1 MIITVLGVIKMKRIF
16 TFVIATCLMMVCSV
30 GFAAGEHKVLAKQQQ
45 VAEKFMDA
53 FDAEPS
59 PLYAQVAA
67 GFGENLKK
75 AVTEESFAKI
85 QKQVRAQYGMM
96 KEANFFLFQ
105 RYEKMDSVI
114 YNASFTKEK
123 MVRVVFVFDKQNKL
137 IDFAFTP
144 VQQPAG
150 KK

>member
-1 MIITVLGVIKMKRIF
+1 MKKIF
-16 TFVIATCLMMVCSV
+16 MMMLVACMMMVCSV
-30 GFAAGEHKVLAKQQQ
+30 SFAAGEHKVLAKQQQ
-45 VAEKFMDA
+45 IAEKFMDA

-59 PLYAQVAA
+59 PLYAQVVA
-67 GFGENLKK
+67 GFGDNLKK
-75 AVTEESFAKI
+75 AVTEESFGKL
-85 QKQVRAQYGMM
+85 QKQVRAKFGMM
-96 KEANFFLFQ
+96 KEANFFMYQ
-105 RYEKMDSVI
+105 RYDKMDSVI
-114 YNASFTKEK
+114 YNASFSKEK

>member
-1 MIITVLGVIKMKRIF
+1 MKKLLMMVLV
-16 TFVIATCLMMVCSV
+16 TCMMMVCSV
-30 GFAAGEHKVLAKQQQ
+30 SFAAGEHKVLAKQQQ

-53 FDAEPS
+53 FDIEPS

-67 GFGENLKK
+67 GFAENLKQ
-75 AVTEESFAKI
+75 AVPEEAFGKL
-85 QKQVRAQYGMM
+85 QKQVRTKFGMM
-96 KEANFFLFQ
+96 KEANFFMFQ
-105 RYEKMDSVI
+105 RYDKMDSVI
-114 YNASFTKEK
+114 YNASFSKEK

-144 VQQPAG
+144 VTP